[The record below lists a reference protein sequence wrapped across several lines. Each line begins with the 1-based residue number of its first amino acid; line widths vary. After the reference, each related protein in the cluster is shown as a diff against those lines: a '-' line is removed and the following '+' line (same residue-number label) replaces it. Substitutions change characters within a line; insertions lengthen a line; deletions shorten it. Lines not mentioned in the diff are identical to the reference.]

1 MSLLSRLRKKQ
12 SANRNVID
20 GLFVKAN
27 ATIRGGTRTDNDVK
41 GVGAYLQTVKHKEKE
56 IKETGDKI
64 LDLVE
69 EEEIESVIEESALF
83 DVKIAKEI
91 SIMEAYLM
99 EKVEDDSKPSIGRN
113 VEEFV
118 DLKKTTVSLPKIIIK
133 KFCGEPTAWQEFH
146 DTFGATVGENNKLSD
161 IEKFTYLKGY
171 LSGEAERCI
180 EGLELTKDNYRE
192 ALEILEDA

>member
-41 GVGAYLQTVKHKEKE
+41 EVGAYLQTVKHKEKE

-69 EEEIESVIEESALF
+69 EEEIESVIRR
-83 DVKIAKEI
+83 I
-91 SIMEAYLM
+91 STI
-99 EKVEDDSKPSIGRN
+99 
-113 VEEFV
+113 
-118 DLKKTTVSLPKIIIK
+118 
-133 KFCGEPTAWQEFH
+133 
-146 DTFGATVGENNKLSD
+146 
-161 IEKFTYLKGY
+161 
-171 LSGEAERCI
+171 
-180 EGLELTKDNYRE
+180 
-192 ALEILEDA
+192 